1 MTTINAILRDGN
13 NVDMPALRAYLS
25 GLEAGLRQANLGLAT
40 GTVSALV
47 GDRVYAT
54 QAALF
59 ADLVPADNLFALV
72 FADAD
77 PLKNGLYQKDGATT
91 VGDWEGP
98 FDLFSSAAAALVQP
112 LLDDAEAAAAAAA
125 DSADEAAALFV
136 PLNFAQAKID
146 ASFETVESTVVD
158 RPVAGAYGTGD
169 STNLAVAV
177 MCGADVP
184 ADTPLSKL
192 LVPITLDSASAVS
205 VIVKRSSRLSTDAW
219 LNSQPGNAGDTV
231 IDTREF
237 TLAEVG
243 LVAGVGGIAEIPLKG
258 QRGAAGTLLI
268 FDVVAVDSSDVP
280 QYNNLSHGPVSGA
293 TQQYQYGW
301 YRFAGQAAGEWLA
314 IPQIGIRPAF
324 AVTTELFDTG
334 AGAVKADP
342 FRSASVD
349 VALVGNN
356 LTVSG
361 KLFANGNEVAVSDT
375 VTFTAA
381 AAGKEWAFGVYAD
394 RLTGAISTEATE
406 QRDEELD
413 TIEYLPAAPA
423 GKVLLARAVV
433 RDSGAVGAVNCAQYR
448 GLIKIGQEGNMAR
461 HVERNRGLLRPV
473 IGKAMRGDAI
483 NWGGY
488 GDSIT
493 ALQTGA
499 PSDSAVRY
507 AANGEWRD
515 RRSVYFS
522 AYPSDTLALLP
533 LFDFGDGSGQVHTKI
548 GWNWSIKA
556 ALDALAGADVVDYL
570 NYGIGG
576 TTSANSDNNGLWPAR
591 IAVPLAASLDAVV
604 IAFGMNER
612 GSTSTYA
619 NIVNMVGQFQAEG
632 AIPIVMGCP
641 RPHADESVSNW
652 RYTCDALE
660 AAAMDSGAALIST
673 TALADDRNLGA
684 IGMPAEALCST
695 NIGAGGNHPGIFE
708 LQQYG
713 RAAVEQLG
721 LA

>member
-1 MTTINAILRDGN
+1 MTIAIIDGRGSKP
-13 NVDMPALRAYLS
+13 VII
-25 GLEAGLRQANLGLAT
+25 GAGADVAGTLVLQAE
-40 GTVSALV
+40 SA
-47 GDRVYAT
+47 
-54 QAALF
+54 
-59 ADLVPADNLFALV
+59 
-72 FADAD
+72 ADA
-77 PLKNGLYQKDGATT
+77 AA
-91 VGDWEGP
+91 
-98 FDLFSSAAAALVQP
+98 SSAA
-112 LLDDAEAAAAAAA
+112 EAADLLA
-125 DSADEAAALFV
+125 DATLT
-136 PLNFAQAKID
+136 NAKVK
-146 ASFETVESTVVD
+146 ASFDTIITTAVD
-158 RPVAGAYGTGD
+158 RPAAGNYNTGN
-169 STNLAVAV
+169 STNLAIAV
-177 MCGADVP
+177 MGGEDVP
-184 ADTPLSKL
+184 ADTPLATL
-192 LVPITLDSASAVS
+192 LVPFTFTSSAATKI
-205 VIVKRSSRLSTDAW
+205 IVKRSSRLSTDAW

-237 TLAEVG
+237 TLADVG
-243 LVAGVGGIAEIPLKG
+243 LVSGVGGVATIPLGG
-258 QRGAAGTLLI
+258 QTAPDGTLLI
-268 FDVVAVDSSDVP
+268 FDVVAVNNSDVP

-301 YRFAGQAAGEWLA
+301 YRFEGQAAGFWEA
-314 IPQIGIRPAF
+314 IPIIAIRPAF

-413 TIEYLPAAPA
+413 AIEYLPATPA
-423 GKVLLARAVV
+423 GKILLARALV
-433 RDSGAVGAVNCAQYR
+433 RDSGAVGAVNCAQFR

-556 ALDALAGADVVDYL
+556 ALDAIAGADVVDYL

-619 NIVNMVGQFQAEG
+619 NIVNMAGQFQAEG

-660 AAAMDSGAALIST
+660 AAAMDSGAAFIST
-673 TALADDRNLGA
+673 TAIADDRNLGA
-684 IGMPAEALCST
+684 MGMPAEALCST